1 MENNKYNEEFKQS
14 IVSLYNSGK
23 SSTQICKEYG
33 MSSSTLHKWIRKYTQ
48 VKISDTETITMAE
61 VKKLQKK
68 LAVLEEE
75 NIILKKAMA
84 IFIKES
90 GKESG

>member
-1 MENNKYNEEFKQS
+1 MENNKYNEEFKHS